1 MTIPILV
8 RPGGRRQPG
17 ELHTEHMA
25 AAGWWLRDGAW
36 VFLGLEEE
44 QVPSVAPS
52 VAVPGAGRGTALVM
66 YPINR

>member
-25 AAGWWLRDGAW
+25 AGGWWLRRDGAW

-52 VAVPGAGRGTALVM
+52 VAVPGAGRGTALVL
-66 YPINR
+66 